1 MDVLGGGLVG
11 RPAQEIGKLFDVA
24 DVLVL
29 SLGAKP
35 ADLHVLD
42 QPPA

>member
-1 MDVLGGGLVG
+1 MNILGGGLVG

-35 ADLHVLD
+35 TDRHVLD